1 MSFLVTPDGVRL
13 RISDRGEGPSTI
25 PPVHGWTQ
33 SPALGRDN
41 RGSRRTPP
49 DARVRPARHGGV
61 RQVARPLRFRR
72 APDDS
77 AAVIGEL
84 GFRNVTLVGWSMGC
98 SVSLG
103 PRFRAELESFIA
115 RHPT

>member
-1 MSFLVTPDGVRL
+1 
-13 RISDRGEGPSTI
+13 
-25 PPVHGWTQ
+25 
-33 SPALGRDN
+33 
-41 RGSRRTPP
+41 
-49 DARVRPARHGGV
+49 
-61 RQVARPLRFRR
+61 
-72 APDDS
+72 
-77 AAVIGEL
+77 VIGEL